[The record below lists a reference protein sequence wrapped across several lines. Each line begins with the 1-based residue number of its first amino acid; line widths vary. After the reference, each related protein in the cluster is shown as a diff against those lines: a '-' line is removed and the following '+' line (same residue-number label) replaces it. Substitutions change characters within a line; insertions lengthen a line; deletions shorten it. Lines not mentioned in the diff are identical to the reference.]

1 MRKQENNGEGAK
13 KTKAETSYFA
23 FFFVNLMSVGW
34 GSGKWEKVVLKVIEQ
49 GMIRS
54 GNSQV
59 MFKMCEQIVHSTIEE
74 SSIKIR
80 LALTEVKASLTN
92 FRNLGRLDLLMTH

>member
-59 MFKMCEQIVHSTIEE
+59 MFKMCEQIIEE

-80 LALTEVKASLTN
+80 LALTEVKALLTN